1 MTLRRA
7 VFWVH
12 LAVGVT
18 AASIVFMM
26 SVTGVML
33 TYEAQLNRWALAGY
47 RTTHHSVGRSPL
59 DTDQLVGRVGAAS
72 SQAVTS
78 LTIGADPRDPLRVR
92 FDDGRIVYVDRY
104 TGQVLGD
111 GDTRT
116 RRFLRGVLAWHRWLA
131 LDGEARLVGRTLT
144 AVSNLGFL
152 FLILSGLFLWWPRRQ
167 TRTTLRQ
174 AVWFRPNL
182 TGRARDFNWH
192 SVIGLWAAVPLLV
205 IVASG
210 ATISYRWAGDLA
222 YRVVGE
228 TPPAPVSRTEPEP
241 AVGETVASLGFG
253 AGDVALHAL
262 VTNAAAAA
270 PGWRTITL
278 RLPESGAGLV
288 TLTVDRGS
296 GRQPA
301 KTEELTVDSSSGEV
315 VERGGYPTFSRGLKL
330 RRWLRY
336 AHTGEVYGLLGQ
348 SVAGAAS
355 LGTAVLVWTGLAM
368 SWRRFFT

>member
-1 MTLRRA
+1 M
-7 VFWVH
+7 
-12 LAVGVT
+12 
-18 AASIVFMM
+18 
-26 SVTGVML
+26 
-33 TYEAQLNRWALAGY
+33 
-47 RTTHHSVGRSPL
+47 
-59 DTDQLVGRVGAAS
+59 
-72 SQAVTS
+72 
-78 LTIGADPRDPLRVR
+78 
-92 FDDGRIVYVDRY
+92 
-104 TGQVLGD
+104 
-111 GDTRT
+111 
-116 RRFLRGVLAWHRWLA
+116 AWHRWFA

-167 TRTTLRQ
+167 TRMTLRQ

-192 SVIGLWAAVPLLV
+192 SVIGFWAAVPLLV

-210 ATISYRWAGDLA
+210 ATISYRWAADLA

-241 AVGETVASLGFG
+241 AVGETVASLGAG
-253 AGDVALHAL
+253 GDVALHTL

-278 RLPESGAGLV
+278 RLPESGDGLV
-288 TLTVDRGS
+288 TLTLDRGS

-301 KTEELTVDSSSGEV
+301 KTEELTVDPSSGEV

-336 AHTGEVYGLLGQ
+336 VHTGEVYGLLGQ